1 MQKRLTEA
9 VLEGEREG
17 QKRPPPRCQGPRP
30 PTAQKHA
37 GSAGMLGHLA
47 VSRPTPCEFGRNEG
61 VRGPS
66 GNRGSQGSHPCGGW
80 FSPVCGR
87 LEGRGPCRLWRG
99 GQWSPGGPAGCCSH
113 TGPAGREGQQ
123 ACGWSSGA
131 GVAEGTPRLQDS
143 LPGGTS
149 CRGMRPVCSAQC
161 GPRQPRAA
169 AETLNA
175 QLCFL

>member
-30 PTAQKHA
+30 PPAQKHA

-66 GNRGSQGSHPCGGW
+66 GNRGSQGSHPCGG
-80 FSPVCGR
+80 SPR
-87 LEGRGPCRLWRG
+87 RAEGWRG
-99 GQWSPGGPAGCCSH
+99 EAPVGFGGEASGAPAG
-113 TGPAGREGQQ
+113 
-123 ACGWSSGA
+123 
-131 GVAEGTPRLQDS
+131 L
-143 LPGGTS
+143 
-149 CRGMRPVCSAQC
+149 
-161 GPRQPRAA
+161 RAA
-169 AETLNA
+169 AHTPALRDARGSKPAAGPPGQGWPRGHLDFRTACRVELPA
-175 QLCFL
+175 AECVLFAAPSVAPASRVRPRRH